1 MAGPIQIV
9 IVGGGF
15 VACTA
20 RGAWNAACRGGDAE
34 VTVVNSEN
42 YMLYMPLLP
51 GRRRAWSNPATW
63 SCRCGGCWAPRACVW
78 APSPRST
85 WTPGPVPTGGR
96 AATSRC
102 SAGTA
107 WWSLPGRSAAWFLS
121 RAWPST
127 PADAANLGRRL
138 RVGLDWA
145 VAVALPRAIVELG
158 SLGRTGPL
166 AAKGAGASRA
176 FRSAADAGRPPPPLG
191 PGRSVTGAD
200 QAITVEDQRPVVV
213 GGRDRGKGRP
223 RSAMPAR

>member
-63 SCRCGGCWAPRACVW
+63 SCRCGGCCGPAPARGHGSPNIDLDLRTCTYRRPSGDEQVLSW
-78 APSPRST
+78 DRLVFAPGSVSRRL
-85 WTPGPVPTGGR
+85 VP
-96 AATSRC
+96 
-102 SAGTA
+102 
-107 WWSLPGRSAAWFLS
+107 F

-145 VAVALPRAIVELG
+145 VAVAMPRASVELG

-166 AAKGAGASRA
+166 AAKGAGR
-176 FRSAADAGRPPPPLG
+176 
-191 PGRSVTGAD
+191 
-200 QAITVEDQRPVVV
+200 
-213 GGRDRGKGRP
+213 
-223 RSAMPAR
+223 